1 MLQRSQVSDEIIC
14 CVYCMRIVSATGS
27 AEGPFCVTHLSE
39 SVWSSVFFQVL
50 PVVVAAL
57 LQVNWETCPNVAPRA
72 NPCCQAD
79 TKTIIEPFQVKFLLC
94 RFKHAQ
100 TARRQGNTIL
110 MVGLANFLVWSCLSK
125 LYWVEKGV
133 WCRSK
138 VTTAMRAT
146 QKELDCGTH
155 LRSHSIQAEVEKPG
169 CSFWQSC
176 VLDTVYF
183 PGEIYC
189 RHLWCTEMSLQ
200 WGCRRDTGCE
210 ERLPLELK
218 SPSKLTKHSQSGN
231 SWWGPSHVNLR
242 IQLMHAYRM
251 IVLIFLRF
259 QIWSVSGLKTRWA
272 QQARFAGIW
281 AETAQRRTAPASAT
295 LWAFSFGDGCK
306 YHWCWCKMCILLWV
320 TGKSG
325 WNQQLVF

>member
-50 PVVVAAL
+50 PLIVAAL

-200 WGCRRDTGCE
+200 WG
-210 ERLPLELK
+210 
-218 SPSKLTKHSQSGN
+218 
-231 SWWGPSHVNLR
+231 V
-242 IQLMHAYRM
+242 
-251 IVLIFLRF
+251 
-259 QIWSVSGLKTRWA
+259 
-272 QQARFAGIW
+272 QARYWMRGK
-281 AETAQRRTAPASAT
+281 TASGVKVPEQANQALSEWQFLMR
-295 LWAFSFGDGCK
+295 SFTC
-306 YHWCWCKMCILLWV
+306 
-320 TGKSG
+320 
-325 WNQQLVF
+325 